1 MAETRRLAAVPGRHS
16 LRSSVHRAL
25 AIRVIG
31 VGMIAAFVFAGFS
44 YWRAYQDIGDTVL
57 ERAQD
62 GVEWLRH
69 QARARIEVSGL
80 TLQEAVQQTLEAKSK
95 REIDPRHGQFV
106 RVRFDFADGTP
117 IALWTRPTTKLPEAL
132 FEQRETR
139 AAKRVTSG
147 VRATPFWFEGI
158 RLIDLT
164 LPLEIRD
171 GRTLI
176 AHAIFEVSAT
186 ARSRVRRDALLAAL
200 EAFLIVAITTAV
212 LYPVVL
218 TLIRRLARYSE
229 SLLDSNLETLALLGG
244 AIAKKDSDTD
254 AHNYRVTL
262 YAVRLAEAVGLPDD
276 EIKKLIKG
284 GFLHDVGKIGIADAV
299 LLKPGRLDEEE
310 FRIMKT
316 HVDHGLDIVDR
327 SRWLKDA
334 KEVVG
339 GHHEKFDGTGY
350 PQGLA
355 GEAIPVGARVFAI
368 ADVFDALTSRRPY
381 KTPFPFEET
390 MRILDEGRGR
400 HFDPKILDRFALIA
414 GELHAEYCGR
424 EDDGLREALNAVVKR
439 YFNDGTETL
448 A

>member
-1 MAETRRLAAVPGRHS
+1 
-16 LRSSVHRAL
+16 
-25 AIRVIG
+25 
-31 VGMIAAFVFAGFS
+31 
-44 YWRAYQDIGDTVL
+44 
-57 ERAQD
+57 
-62 GVEWLRH
+62 
-69 QARARIEVSGL
+69 
-80 TLQEAVQQTLEAKSK
+80 
-95 REIDPRHGQFV
+95 
-106 RVRFDFADGTP
+106 
-117 IALWTRPTTKLPEAL
+117 
-132 FEQRETR
+132 
-139 AAKRVTSG
+139 
-147 VRATPFWFEGI
+147 
-158 RLIDLT
+158 
-164 LPLEIRD
+164 
-171 GRTLI
+171 
-176 AHAIFEVSAT
+176 VSAT